1 MMYCLTGL
9 ALLSAE
15 SSASQLWNIEFNEV
29 DSTDSRISE
38 ILIGSG
44 SLLLREFVTLGY
56 LPVTSQSK
64 PFKCQVMAVLD
75 PLSDNDTVSLG
86 MAFAGEEEYGNAYV
100 TLDIDEANTLIASM
114 EMLEQIGVAAHADP
128 LIPSLGHGHH
138 ALPWNATGELASG
151 GICTGCNR
159 GIAR

>member
-15 SSASQLWNIEFNEV
+15 PSASQLWNIESGEV

-56 LPVTSQSK
+56 LLVTSQSK
-64 PFKCQVMAVLD
+64 PFKCQAIAVRDL
-75 PLSDNDTVSLG
+75 LSDDDTVSLG
-86 MAFAGEEEYGNAYV
+86 MAFTGEEEYGNVYV
-100 TLDIDEANTLIASM
+100 TLDIDEVNALIASM
-114 EMLEQIGVAAHADP
+114 AMLEQIGVAALADP

-138 ALPWNATGELASG
+138 ALP
-151 GICTGCNR
+151 
-159 GIAR
+159 

>member
-15 SSASQLWNIEFNEV
+15 PSASQRWNIESGEV

-56 LPVTSQSK
+56 LLVTSQSK
-64 PFKCQVMAVLD
+64 PFKCQVIAVRDL
-75 PLSDNDTVSLG
+75 LSDNDTVSLG
-86 MAFAGEEEYGNAYV
+86 MAFTGEEEYGNVYV
-100 TLDIDEANTLIASM
+100 TLDIDEVNALIASM
-114 EMLEQIGVAAHADP
+114 AMLEQIGVAVSVPVAIGGSLADSAGFYRCVDGVP
-128 LIPSLGHGHH
+128 LLTRRTCLCLDWP
-138 ALPWNATGELASG
+138 
-151 GICTGCNR
+151 
-159 GIAR
+159 